1 MKRIK
6 KKVTFDCNQ
15 YIKTFDKTKPSSEL
29 SETIK
34 ESLMTIIKHKSVAVA
49 VPPQPS
55 ATTKK
60 KIGDMSIIT
69 RKSPE
74 KTSKKSPTKTKTSKT
89 TTPPSKS
96 KKSPTK
102 ARKK

>member
-34 ESLMTIIKHKSVAVA
+34 ESLMTIIKHKSVSAP
-49 VPPQPS
+49 VPPPV
-55 ATTKK
+55 TTKK

>member
-1 MKRIK
+1 MKKIK

-15 YIKTFDKTKPSSEL
+15 YIKTFDKSKPSNEL

-34 ESLMTIIKHKSVAVA
+34 ESLMTIKQKPVAIANPSPTTSV
-49 VPPQPS
+49 S
-55 ATTKK
+55 KK

-69 RKSPE
+69 KKSPE
-74 KTSKKSPTKTKTSKT
+74 KATSKKSPTKIKTSKT
-89 TTPPSKS
+89 SPQKS